1 VAGIL
6 SDIVREAAQRF
17 PDRTA
22 IVAADAT
29 LTYGEL
35 DPLADSVGAGL
46 AAAGIRA
53 GDLVSLV
60 LPSNAAYIV
69 GFLGLARLGAVAT
82 GVSPRYTAA
91 ERAKVVAKA
100 SPVAAMV
107 TDDLAEG
114 LPADLPLLRATDA
127 RWTGLRRDG
136 AVPPPVEF
144 REDLPETVVFTSGT
158 TGTPKGA
165 LFTSRQIAAIT
176 QMDTGGSW
184 GHGGPQIVSTG
195 LPHIGFM
202 TKLAGYFQ
210 SGATLHVL
218 ERWRAKDVLEIVN
231 RERVPIIGGVAAQV
245 ALLLAVPEFDTYDF
259 SCVQGLIVGAGPSQ
273 AALIRESKARFGC
286 GYSVRYSS
294 TESGGLGTM
303 TAFDAPEEETL
314 HTVGRPRPGTD
325 LEIRDPDTGKVLGP
339 NEVGQICLRSPAIM
353 AGYWNDPENT
363 AVAIDSEGFLRTG
376 DLGLIGADGCL
387 RVTGR
392 IGEMFIRGGYNV
404 FPLEV
409 EAVLLH
415 HPAIANVAVVPR
427 PDATMGEIGVAVI
440 VPRAGHEP
448 PSLEELRTF
457 ARESLAAYKVP
468 EAIRVV
474 DELPLTG
481 MDKLDRTA
489 LRAYEKDAAG
499 VN

>member
-1 VAGIL
+1 MAGIL
-6 SDIVREAAQRF
+6 SETVREAARRF

-35 DPLADSVGAGL
+35 DLLADSVGAGL
-46 AAAGIRA
+46 AAAGIRP
-53 GDLVSLV
+53 GELVALI

-100 SPVAAMV
+100 DPIAAV
-107 TDDLAEG
+107 VSDELAEG
-114 LPADLPLLRATDA
+114 LPAQLRLIRPADA
-127 RWTGLRRDG
+127 RWTGVRRDG
-136 AVPPPVEF
+136 EAPDPVDA
-144 REDLPETVVFTSGT
+144 RDDLPETVVFTSGT

-165 LFTSRQIAAIT
+165 VFTSRQIAAIT
-176 QMDTGGSW
+176 AMDTGGSW
-184 GHGGPQIVSTG
+184 GHGGPQVVATG
-195 LPHIGFM
+195 LPHVGFM
-202 TKLAGYFQ
+202 TKLAGYVQ
-210 SGATLHVL
+210 AGATLHVL
-218 ERWRAKDVLEIVN
+218 ERWRARDVLEIVH

-245 ALLLAVPEFDTYDF
+245 ALLLAVPEFDSYDF
-259 SCVQGLIVGAGPSQ
+259 SCVQGLVVGAGPSQ
-273 AALIRESKARFGC
+273 AALIREAKARFGC

-294 TESGGLGTM
+294 TESGGVGTL

-325 LEIRDPDTGKVLGP
+325 LQIRDPETGAVLPAG
-339 NEVGQICLRSPAIM
+339 EVGQICLRSPAVM
-353 AGYWNDPENT
+353 AGYWNDATGSAT
-363 AVAIDSEGFLRTG
+363 ALDPEGFLRTG
-376 DLGLIGADGCL
+376 DLGVIGADGCL

-409 EAVLLH
+409 EAVLLE
-415 HPAIANVAVVPR
+415 HPAVANVAVVPR
-427 PDATMGEIGVAVI
+427 PDPTMGDIGVAV
-440 VPRAGHEP
+440 VVLRAGAQEP
-448 PSLEELRTF
+448 TLEQLRAF
-457 ARESLAAYKVP
+457 ARERLAAYKVP
-468 EAIRVV
+468 EAMRVV

-481 MDKLDRTA
+481 MDKLDRRA
-489 LRAYEKDAAG
+489 LAARERG
-499 VN
+499 D

>member
-6 SDIVREAAQRF
+6 SNVVREAAQRF

-22 IVAADAT
+22 IIAADAT

-35 DPLADSVGAGL
+35 DPLADAVGAGL

-53 GDLVSLV
+53 GDLVSLI

-69 GFLGLARLGAVAT
+69 GFLGLARIGAVAT

-107 TDDLAEG
+107 TEELAEG
-114 LPADLPLLRATDA
+114 LPDDLLQIRATDA

-136 AVPPPVEF
+136 EAPPAVEF

-165 LFTSRQIAAIT
+165 LFTARQISAIT
-176 QMDTGGSW
+176 SMDTGDSW
-184 GHGGPQIVSTG
+184 GHGGHQIVATG

-202 TKLAGYFQ
+202 TKLAGYLQ

-218 ERWRAKDVLEIVN
+218 ERWRAKDVLEIVH

-259 SCVQGLIVGAGPSQ
+259 SCVQGLVVGAGPSQ

-325 LEIRDPDTGKVLGP
+325 LEIRAPETGRVLPQG
-339 NEVGQICLRSPAIM
+339 EVGQICLRSPAVM

-363 AVAIDSEGFLRTG
+363 AIALDPEGWLRTG
-376 DLGLIGADGCL
+376 DLGVIGAEGCL

-409 EAVLLH
+409 EAVLLE

-427 PDATMGEIGVAVI
+427 PDSTMGEIGVAVI
-440 VPRAGHEP
+440 VPRAGQQP
-448 PSLEELRTF
+448 PSLDELRSF

-468 EAIRVV
+468 EAMRVV

-489 LRAYEKDAAG
+489 LRSYEKGA
-499 VN
+499 